1 MIPFGRPSLTGSTLA
16 DAIATQIEK
25 EGVFVKKNTKSKRL
39 TRRQK
44 LMKRLNIAPAEE
56 NIPTDYLKDKFLEEK
71 AFPHL
76 FPSGEGGY
84 VSTYKKI
91 GMKFG
96 QYVKLRML
104 GKDSCFRKNSTYLF
118 FLLCIKER
126 IQVRSMTSMYF
137 RKAFKGKQLNAK
149 ILKKLNLADL
159 KRSESSYNIYKN
171 FRGSPPY
178 YSAQK
183 KRCLAMIR

>member
-1 MIPFGRPSLTGSTLA
+1 MVFSKQLMERETDEFVNNCKAQVENTEKQDDNVKDKGTPNCELDDITIDVDESIKKPREVSKHQADSMMIPFGRPSLTGSTLA

-76 FPSGEGGY
+76 FPSVEGGY
-84 VSTYKKI
+84 VST
-91 GMKFG
+91 
-96 QYVKLRML
+96 
-104 GKDSCFRKNSTYLF
+104 C
-118 FLLCIKER
+118 LLY
-126 IQVRSMTSMYF
+126 TSPSP
-137 RKAFKGKQLNAK
+137 R
-149 ILKKLNLADL
+149 DL
-159 KRSESSYNIYKN
+159 
-171 FRGSPPY
+171 P
-178 YSAQK
+178 
-183 KRCLAMIR
+183 